1 MPATID
7 GSLKAVN
14 HNRDC
19 PGYLPRVC
27 FVMDF
32 AYYKSD
38 GVYWVSLDVMGWVS
52 DSTGQ
57 WNLGARAW

>member
-19 PGYLPRVC
+19 PGYLPRVL
-27 FVMDF
+27 FVMDFAYYKSGGVMDF

-52 DSTGQ
+52 D
-57 WNLGARAW
+57 